1 MLAPMSAENP
11 VRCAVL
17 GAGSFGTCLAMLL
30 AQKGF
35 RVDLWARDAHLVDA
49 IARRRRNPRYLVDFV
64 VPETIRPTADLGEA
78 LEDKELVVSVVPS
91 HAVREVWGEARE
103 RIRPDALVVSA
114 SKGIEI
120 GSGKLVSDIL
130 MEILP
135 RDMHERLCFL
145 SGPSFAREIAEQRP
159 TAVSLAAR
167 NETYAIAAQ
176 TLISSPL
183 FRCYT
188 TNDVVGVELGGA
200 LKNVIAIAVGVADG
214 MEAGLN
220 SRAALITRG
229 LAEITR
235 LGVAMGASP
244 VTFLG
249 LSGVGDLVLTCT
261 GDLSRNR
268 RLGLALGRGQSIAD
282 AVREIGQVV
291 ESIQTADE
299 VMRQADR
306 HGVELPITST
316 VRDVLHG
323 DITPAEGLRRLMAR
337 EQKPEYP
344 TGLFGD

>member
-1 MLAPMSAENP
+1 MLGSMSAENP

-17 GAGSFGTCLAMLL
+17 GAGSFGTCLALL
-30 AQKGF
+30 LSQKGY
-35 RVDLWARDAHLVDA
+35 RVDLWARDAHLVEA
-49 IARRRRNPRYLVDFV
+49 IARHRRNSRYLVDFV
-64 VPETIRPTADLGEA
+64 LPESIRPTIDLAEA
-78 LEDKELVVSVVPS
+78 LDDKELVISVVPS

-114 SKGIEI
+114 SKGIEV
-120 GSGKLVSDIL
+120 GTGKLVSEII

-135 RDMHERLCFL
+135 REMHERLCFL

-188 TNDVVGVELGGA
+188 TSDVIGVELGGA

-268 RLGLALGRGQSIAD
+268 RVGLEIGRGRPVTEVLSGLTQVAEGVRTAKSAHELALKLD
-282 AVREIGQVV
+282 V
-291 ESIQTADE
+291 D
-299 VMRQADR
+299 M
-306 HGVELPITST
+306 PITAG
-316 VRDVLHG
+316 VYLMLFEGKD
-323 DITPAEGLRRLMAR
+323 PATAGAELRSRQL
-337 EQKPEYP
+337 KSEYE
-344 TGLFGD
+344 

>member
-17 GAGSFGTCLAMLL
+17 GAGSFGTCLALLL

-268 RLGLALGRGQSIAD
+268 HVGVELGRGKKLPQILSEMTMVAEG
-282 AVREIGQVV
+282 VR
-291 ESIQTADE
+291 TAKSAYE
-299 VMRQADR
+299 LSRR
-306 HGVELPITST
+306 EGVEMPI
-316 VRDVLHG
+316 V
-323 DITPAEGLRRLMAR
+323 EGVYQILYEHADPVHKLEELMAR
-337 EQKPEYP
+337 TPRPER
-344 TGLFGD
+344 DA

>member
-1 MLAPMSAENP
+1 MLGAMSAENP

-30 AQKGF
+30 AQKGY
-35 RVDLWARDAHLVDA
+35 RVDLWARDAHLVEA
-49 IARRRRNPRYLVDFV
+49 IARRRRNPRYLTDFAL
-64 VPETIRPTADLGEA
+64 PEGIRPTIDLTEA
-78 LEDKELVVSVVPS
+78 LDEKELVISVVPS
-91 HAVREVWGEARE
+91 HAVREVWGQARE

-120 GSGKLVSDIL
+120 GTGKLVSDIL
-130 MEILP
+130 REILP
-135 RDMHERLCFL
+135 REMHERLCFL

-159 TAVSLAAR
+159 TAVSLAAK

-188 TNDVVGVELGGA
+188 TSDVVGVELGGA
-200 LKNVIAIAVGVADG
+200 LKNVIAIAVGIADG

-268 RLGLALGRGQSIAD
+268 RVGLEIGRGRPVPEVLGGLTQVAEG
-282 AVREIGQVV
+282 VR
-291 ESIQTADE
+291 TARSAHELAQKLDVDMPITAGVYLLLFE
-299 VMRQADR
+299 GKDPATA
-306 HGVELPITST
+306 GVELRS
-316 VRDVLHG
+316 RQL
-323 DITPAEGLRRLMAR
+323 
-337 EQKPEYP
+337 KSEYE
-344 TGLFGD
+344 

>member
-1 MLAPMSAENP
+1 MLGAMSAENP

-30 AQKGF
+30 AQKGYH
-35 RVDLWARDAHLVDA
+35 VDLWARDGHLVEA
-49 IARRRRNPRYLVDFV
+49 ISRHRRNPRYLVDFAL
-64 VPETIRPTADLGEA
+64 PESIRPTTELAEA
-78 LEDKELVVSVVPS
+78 LHDKELVISVVPS
-91 HAVREVWGEARE
+91 HAVREVWGQARE
-103 RIRPDALVVSA
+103 LVRPDALVVSA

-120 GSGKLVSDIL
+120 GTGKLVSDIL
-130 MEILP
+130 METLP
-135 RDMHERLCFL
+135 REMHDRLCFL

-159 TAVSLAAR
+159 TAVSLAAK

-188 TNDVVGVELGGA
+188 TSDVVGVELGGA
-200 LKNVIAIAVGVADG
+200 LKNVVAIAVGVADG

-268 RLGLALGRGQSIAD
+268 RVGLEIGRGRPVAEVLSGLTQVAEG
-282 AVREIGQVV
+282 VR
-291 ESIQTADE
+291 TAKSAHELAQKLDVDMPITHGVYLMLFE
-299 VMRQADR
+299 GKDPATA
-306 HGVELPITST
+306 GVELRS
-316 VRDVLHG
+316 RQL
-323 DITPAEGLRRLMAR
+323 
-337 EQKPEYP
+337 KSEYE
-344 TGLFGD
+344 

>member
-1 MLAPMSAENP
+1 MLGSMSVENP
-11 VRCAVL
+11 VRSAVL

-30 AQKGF
+30 AQKGYH
-35 RVDLWARDAHLVDA
+35 VDLWARDTHLVEA
-49 IARRRRNPRYLVDFV
+49 IARHRRNPRYLVDFTL
-64 VPETIRPTADLGEA
+64 PGTIRPTSDLAEA
-78 LEDKELVVSVVPS
+78 LADKELVISVVPS
-91 HAVREVWGEARE
+91 HAVREVWGQARDLV
-103 RIRPDALVVSA
+103 RPDALVVSA

-120 GSGKLVSDIL
+120 GTGKLVSDIL
-130 MEILP
+130 MEVLP
-135 RDMHERLCFL
+135 REMHERLCFL

-159 TAVSLAAR
+159 TAVSLAAK

-188 TNDVVGVELGGA
+188 TSDVIGVELGGA
-200 LKNVIAIAVGVADG
+200 LKNVVAIAVGVADG
-214 MEAGLN
+214 IEAGLN

-268 RLGLALGRGQSIAD
+268 RVGLEIGRGRPVAEVLSGLTQVAEG
-282 AVREIGQVV
+282 VR
-291 ESIQTADE
+291 TAKS
-299 VMRQADR
+299 A
-306 HGVELPITST
+306 HELAQKLDVDMPITAG
-316 VRDVLHG
+316 VYLMLF
-323 DITPAEGLRRLMAR
+323 EGKDPVAAGIELRSRQL
-337 EQKPEYP
+337 KSEYE
-344 TGLFGD
+344 